1 MDLRKI
7 TFSIIAAS
15 VIFGL
20 TGCSQPI
27 DHTLST
33 YSKALEAENNGQ
45 DQLVTL
51 AGEEKKG
58 QQTYQLLLEKGKA
71 DKKPPEETLKEW
83 KGNIEQRKQLLDQK
97 KTGITQAEERLKG
110 IDSEIGKIK
119 SGELKEKAVKMN
131 QAYQDRIKTFGDLY
145 GAYEKAFEQEEELV
159 KSFEKVPT
167 DLNEIKTKVTS
178 YNDSYQK
185 VNELKNKLNKET
197 DQFNQAKDS
206 LYQSAVK
213 KG

>member
-71 DKKPPEETLKEW
+71 DK
-83 KGNIEQRKQLLDQK
+83 NRRKK
-97 KTGITQAEERLKG
+97 H
-110 IDSEIGKIK
+110 
-119 SGELKEKAVKMN
+119 
-131 QAYQDRIKTFGDLY
+131 
-145 GAYEKAFEQEEELV
+145 
-159 KSFEKVPT
+159 
-167 DLNEIKTKVTS
+167 
-178 YNDSYQK
+178 
-185 VNELKNKLNKET
+185 
-197 DQFNQAKDS
+197 
-206 LYQSAVK
+206 
-213 KG
+213 